1 MQNSTLKLSSEFAEN
16 LSNTPVKTATFKT
29 SGRMFTFAPDMGT
42 IEFLSAFPDHTR
54 VYGLLNSSG
63 SSWSD
68 KAFAFYVA
76 DCFDPPLY
84 LQFGSSFEDAYE
96 SFIDNEPS
104 LLIPPEDL
112 KDYGEADNYEG
123 SFDSNGNPVDTERV
137 QAISEPVQLVSVTF

>member
-16 LSNTPVKTATFKT
+16 LSNTPVKTATFKAN
-29 SGRMFTFAPDMGT
+29 GKLFTFAPGMGT
-42 IEFLSAFPDHTR
+42 IDFLNAFPDHTR
-54 VYGLLNSSG
+54 IYGLLNSSG

-68 KAFAFYVA
+68 KAFVFYVA

-104 LLIPPEDL
+104 LLIQPEDL
-112 KDYGEADNYEG
+112 KDYGGADNYEG